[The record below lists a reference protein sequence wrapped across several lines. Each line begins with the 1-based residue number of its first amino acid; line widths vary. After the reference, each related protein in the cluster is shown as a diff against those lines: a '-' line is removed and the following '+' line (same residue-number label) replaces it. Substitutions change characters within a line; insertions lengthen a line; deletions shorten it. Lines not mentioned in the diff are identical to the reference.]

1 MVCVNTHKGLFRY
14 TRLPFGV
21 ASAPSIFQRLME
33 TILQGIPKVIVYIDD
48 ILVSGHSEEKHRE
61 LLRRVLNRLQ
71 KVGIRL
77 KLSKCSFMVDSVV
90 YLGYKV
96 DARGIHLV
104 SDKEKAVQEVPEP
117 KDILQLK
124 SYIGLLTYYARFL
137 PNLATSLVP
146 LYKLL

>member
-1 MVCVNTHKGLFRY
+1 
-14 TRLPFGV
+14 
-21 ASAPSIFQRLME
+21 
-33 TILQGIPKVIVYIDD
+33 
-48 ILVSGHSEEKHRE
+48 
-61 LLRRVLNRLQ
+61 
-71 KVGIRL
+71 
-77 KLSKCSFMVDSVV
+77 MVDSVV

-104 SDKEKAVQEVPEP
+104 ADKVKAVQEVPEP
-117 KDILQLK
+117 KDISQLK